1 MKHEE
6 DEPLSTELAEKED
19 PVLDAYRDAIKD
31 VRYVMNQYKS
41 KCPEAAWD
49 CIKKIVY
56 NKTLR

>member
-19 PVLDAYRDAIKD
+19 PILDAYRDAIKD
-31 VRYVMNQYKS
+31 VRYVMNQYKG
-41 KCPEAAWD
+41 KCPEEAWA